1 MTSEKPIMW
10 GAAAVVLAG
19 IAALYYF
26 YAVRAPVQVP
36 APPPQVHP
44 AAPAPS
50 EPAIEH
56 PVPASGQGAA
66 QPLPPLNDSDQA
78 IGGALAGV
86 PDGAAI
92 QNFLVP
98 QNLIRH
104 IVATIDNLPRKRVSV
119 ELRPIKPTSGEFEVS
134 GTADHLTLNPDNFKR
149 YTPFVDLVKS
159 VDPKA
164 VAAVYF
170 RFYPLFQQAYED
182 LGYPTE
188 YFNDRVIE
196 VIDHLL
202 ETPDVEDP
210 IELVQP
216 NVMYLYADPKLEALS
231 AGQKTL
237 IRMGP
242 ENAAVIKA
250 KLRELRGLLATH
262 TGEGQAGQA
271 AGAQQGAVGAQ
282 GPGGQGAGGA
292 QGASAQE
299 TSGHGQGT
307 AAAAGQ
313 GGGVSPAPAR
323 PATTRPAGATPA
335 PGAAPPSSAPA
346 PQATAR
352 PAAAPK

>member
-26 YAVRAPVQVP
+26 YAVRGPVQVA
-36 APPPQVHP
+36 APPPPQTHP
-44 AAPAPS
+44 AAPAPT

-66 QPLPPLNDSDQA
+66 TPLPQLKESDQPLAS
-78 IGGALAGV
+78 ALDGV
-86 PDGAAI
+86 PNGAGI
-92 QNFLVP
+92 DKFLVP

-104 IVATIDNLPRKRVSV
+104 VVATIDNMPRKKVAV
-119 ELRPIKPTSGEFEVS
+119 DVRPIKSTPGEFEVS
-134 GTADHLTLNPDNFKR
+134 GTADHLTLNPDNFMR
-149 YTPFVDLVKS
+149 YAPFIDLVKS
-159 VDPKA
+159 VDAKS

-202 ETPDVEDP
+202 ETPDVKGP

-216 NVMYLYADPKLEALS
+216 NVMYLYADPKLESLS

-242 ENAAVIKA
+242 DNSAVIKA
-250 KLRELRGLLATH
+250 KLREVRDLLATH
-262 TGEGQAGQA
+262 SAPGRTQPGS
-271 AGAQQGAVGAQ
+271 QQGA
-282 GPGGQGAGGA
+282 
-292 QGASAQE
+292 
-299 TSGHGQGT
+299 
-307 AAAAGQ
+307 
-313 GGGVSPAPAR
+313 
-323 PATTRPAGATPA
+323 
-335 PGAAPPSSAPA
+335 GAAPGSSAPPA
-346 PQATAR
+346 DGSKIVPAPEPQAA
-352 PAAAPK
+352 PAPPPQSH

>member
-26 YAVRAPVQVP
+26 YAVRGPVQVA
-36 APPPQVHP
+36 APPPQAHP
-44 AAPAPS
+44 AAPAAT

-56 PVPASGQGAA
+56 PVPASGPSAA
-66 QPLPPLNDSDQA
+66 PPLPQLKDSDQPMA
-78 IGGALAGV
+78 SALGAVPNGAGV
-86 PDGAAI
+86 EK
-92 QNFLVP
+92 FLIP

-104 IVATIDNLPRKRVSV
+104 IVATIDNLPRKKVAV
-119 ELRPIKPTSGEFEVS
+119 DVRPIKSTPGEFEVS

-149 YTPFVDLVKS
+149 YEPFVDLVKA
-159 VDPKA
+159 VDA
-164 VAAVYF
+164 RSLAAVYF

-202 ETPDVEDP
+202 ETPDVKGP

-242 ENAAVIKA
+242 DNAAIIKA
-250 KLRELRGLLATH
+250 KLREVRDLLATH
-262 TGEGQAGQA
+262 
-271 AGAQQGAVGAQ
+271 
-282 GPGGQGAGGA
+282 
-292 QGASAQE
+292 S
-299 TSGHGQGT
+299 
-307 AAAAGQ
+307 AAGQ
-313 GGGVSPAPAR
+313 PGPASQPGPRASAPSESRSSASPAIAPGSSAPPASDSK
-323 PATTRPAGATPA
+323 GVPA
-335 PGAAPPSSAPA
+335 PQPRAVPAPA
-346 PQATAR
+346 PQSH
-352 PAAAPK
+352 

>member
-1 MTSEKPIMW
+1 METGAAHGDHIMTSEKPIMW

-26 YAVRAPVQVP
+26 YAVRGPVQVAP
-36 APPPQVHP
+36 SAPPPHAQL
-44 AAPAPS
+44 APPS

-56 PVPASGQGAA
+56 PVPAGAGQGST
-66 QPLPPLNDSDQA
+66 QPLPQLNDSDQA

-86 PDGAAI
+86 PNGTSI
-92 QNFLVP
+92 QNFIVP

-104 IVATIDNLPRKRVSV
+104 IVATIDNLPRKKVAV
-119 ELRPIKPTSGEFEVS
+119 ELRPVKPTSGEFEVS

-202 ETPDVEDP
+202 ETPDVKGP
-210 IELVQP
+210 IDLVQP

-242 ENAAVIKA
+242 ENAAMIKA
-250 KLRELRGLLATH
+250 KLRELRDLLATH
-262 TGEGQAGQA
+262 LAPGQPEPA
-271 AGAQQGAVGAQ
+271 APQ
-282 GPGGQGAGGA
+282 GQGAAKGQGDAQGQGAAHGGGA
-292 QGASAQE
+292 AQGQLGAASA
-299 TSGHGQGT
+299 TRAPGT
-307 AAAAGQ
+307 AAPLGH
-313 GGGVSPAPAR
+313 SPE
-323 PATTRPAGATPA
+323 
-335 PGAAPPSSAPA
+335 
-346 PQATAR
+346 
-352 PAAAPK
+352 